1 MKNVNAAQ
9 LQHKFVPSKVLYLTG
24 DINYCTVYLLDGKEI
39 LSSRTLKWYS
49 ERWPNFIRIHKAH
62 LVNPEHIYSC
72 ILSSSTDA
80 HLIMRN
86 GARLTIG
93 RRRIVD
99 VIEQLGINL
108 PNKSYQSTHLLKPEW
123 NSLVPAPVRIA

>member
-9 LQHKFVPSKVLYLTG
+9 LQHKFAPQKVLYLTG
-24 DINYCTVYLLDGKEI
+24 DINYCTLYLLDGKAI
-39 LSSRTLKWYS
+39 LSSRTLKWYF
-49 ERWPNFIRIHKAH
+49 ERWPNFVRIHKAH
-62 LVNPEHIYSC
+62 LVNPDHIYSC
-72 ILSSSTDA
+72 VLSSSTDA

-99 VIEQLGINL
+99 VIEQLGIDL
-108 PNKSYQSTHLLKPEW
+108 PNKSYQSTHLLNPEW
-123 NSLVPAPVRIA
+123 NTLVPAHVRVA